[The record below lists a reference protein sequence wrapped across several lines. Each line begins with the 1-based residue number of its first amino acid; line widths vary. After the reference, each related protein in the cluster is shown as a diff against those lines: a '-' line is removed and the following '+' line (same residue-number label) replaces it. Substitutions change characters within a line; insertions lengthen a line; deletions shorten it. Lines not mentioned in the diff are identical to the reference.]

1 VKDASSITG
10 TAPALRGGASSEG
23 AKAPVLGL
31 CLALAALAACAEE
44 SSPGDVMDPIGS
56 AGMAAAGATGAAGSA
71 GAAGSTMS
79 GGSGTTGGASGTAGT
94 SSGDSGTSG
103 GGAGADGNAGSAG
116 SEPMAGAGGG
126 DDGPV
131 FTPTGEPLSAPDMT
145 WTWVPFPDTQCRDGS
160 AAGIG
165 VSLNSASDKVMIFL
179 QGGGACFDS
188 LTCAGNPTNVSTM
201 MGEQTGG
208 LFARGQAENPVKDWN
223 HVFVPYC
230 TGDVHLGTNPDGA
243 IEGVDGVQRFVGRLN
258 LEKFLHRIVPTF
270 PNATQVLLTGIS
282 AGGFGAAANTEFV
295 QWTFG
300 DIPLTV
306 IDDSGPPMS
315 TEYLPECLQEKW
327 RTTWGFEDS
336 ILEDCGDDCPNPN
349 DYSIPFTLHI
359 ANKFPDRMGGLIE
372 TTGDSVISLF
382 YGYGSGECT
391 GSFLTPLSEATFSAG
406 LLDYRATIQGID
418 AKLGTYFI
426 TGTQHTWLAG
436 GAIYTHTT
444 GGVRMIDWITD
455 IIEGTAAAHV
465 GP

>member
-1 VKDASSITG
+1 VTFASLIERADA
-10 TAPALRGGASSEG
+10 PLR
-23 AKAPVLGL
+23 GL
-31 CLALAALAACAEE
+31 CLACVALAAACAEE
-44 SSPGDVMDPIGS
+44 SSPGDVMEPIGS
-56 AGMAAAGATGAAGSA
+56 AGMTAGMTGAAGNA
-71 GAAGSTMS
+71 GAAG
-79 GGSGTTGGASGTAGT
+79 GT
-94 SSGDSGTSG
+94 
-103 GGAGADGNAGSAG
+103 
-116 SEPMAGAGGG
+116 MAGAGGDDGGG
-126 DDGPV
+126 DGGPV
-131 FTPTGEPLSAPDMT
+131 FMPTGEPITAPDMT
-145 WTWVPFPDTQCRDGS
+145 WTWVPFPETQCRDGS
-160 AAGIG
+160 AAGIN

-188 LTCAGNPTNVSTM
+188 ITCGTNPYDVSNQKL
-201 MGEQTGG
+201 GPTGG
-208 LFARGQAENPVKDWN
+208 LFAREQAENPVKDWN

-230 TGDVHLGTNPDGA
+230 TGDVHLGTKAEGA
-243 IEGVDGVQRFVGRLN
+243 VEGVTGVQRFVGRLN

-270 PNATQVLLTGIS
+270 PNATQVLLTGVS
-282 AGGFGAAANTEFV
+282 AGGFGAAANTQFV

-327 RTTWGFEDS
+327 RTTWGFDDS
-336 ILEDCGDDCPNPN
+336 LLADCGADCPNPN

-359 ANKFPDRMGGLIE
+359 AKKFPDRMGGLIE
-372 TTGDSVISLF
+372 TTGDTVISLF
-382 YGYGSGECT
+382 YGYGTGDCT
-391 GSFLTPLSEATFSAG
+391 GNFLTSLPPETFSAG

-426 TGTQHTWLAG
+426 SGTQHTWLAG
-436 GAIYTHTT
+436 GSIYTQTT